1 MNIENV
7 RALAQILQ
15 QFGLSRVEVCQ
26 GGETIRLE
34 ATAAAQAA
42 VPPHVQPAATAES
55 AGTAPSAGDARTVN
69 FNSLLE
75 IKSPM
80 VGVFYSAPS
89 PDSTPFVAIGSKIK
103 KGDTLCIIES
113 MKLLNEITAE
123 ADGEIVD
130 VCIRNGEIAEFGQV
144 LFKMY

>member
-34 ATAAAQAA
+34 AAAAQSA
-42 VPPHVQPAATAES
+42 VPPPAQPVAAAES
-55 AGTAPSAGDARTVN
+55 AGAVSSAGDARTVN

>member
-1 MNIENV
+1 
-7 RALAQILQ
+7 
-15 QFGLSRVEVCQ
+15 
-26 GGETIRLE
+26 
-34 ATAAAQAA
+34 
-42 VPPHVQPAATAES
+42 
-55 AGTAPSAGDARTVN
+55 
-69 FNSLLE
+69 
-75 IKSPM
+75 M

>member
-1 MNIENV
+1 MNIESV

-26 GGETIRLE
+26 GGETVRLE
-34 ATAAAQAA
+34 AAAAAQSAA
-42 VPPHVQPAATAES
+42 PLPARPAAES
-55 AGTAPSAGDARTVN
+55 AASAPPAGDEKTVN
-69 FNSLLE
+69 FNSLIE

>member
-15 QFGLSRVEVCQ
+15 QYGLARVEVCA

-34 ATAAAQAA
+34 TAAAAQAA
-42 VPPHVQPAATAES
+42 ALTPAQPAAGS
-55 AGTAPSAGDARTVN
+55 AAAAARADDEHTVN
-69 FNSLLE
+69 FNALTE
-75 IKSPM
+75 VKSPM
-80 VGVFYSAPS
+80 VGVFYSASS
-89 PDSTPFVAIGSKIK
+89 PDSPPFVCIGSKIK

-113 MKLLNEITAE
+113 MKLLNEIAAE
-123 ADGEIVD
+123 SDGEIVD
-130 VCIRNGEIAEFGQV
+130 ICIRNGEIAEFGQV

>member
-26 GGETIRLE
+26 GGETVRLE
-34 ATAAAQAA
+34 AAAAQVAAPLPTPPA
-42 VPPHVQPAATAES
+42 VPDATGAAS
-55 AGTAPSAGDARTVN
+55 PAGDARTVN
-69 FNSLLE
+69 FNHLIE

>member
-26 GGETIRLE
+26 GGETVRLE
-34 ATAAAQAA
+34 ASAQSAAPLPARPA
-42 VPPHVQPAATAES
+42 VPDETGAAPA
-55 AGTAPSAGDARTVN
+55 AGDARTVN
-69 FNSLLE
+69 FNHLIE

-123 ADGEIVD
+123 TDGEIVD

>member
-26 GGETIRLE
+26 GGETVRLE
-34 ATAAAQAA
+34 AAAAQAA
-42 VPPHVQPAATAES
+42 ASLPARSAAAESVAAAAPAADEH
-55 AGTAPSAGDARTVN
+55 TVN
-69 FNSLLE
+69 FNKLIE

>member
-15 QFGLSRVEVCQ
+15 QFGLARVEVSQ

-34 ATAAAQAA
+34 AAAQAA
-42 VPPHVQPAATAES
+42 ASLPARSAAAESVAAAAPAADEH
-55 AGTAPSAGDARTVN
+55 TVN
-69 FNSLLE
+69 FNKLIE

-80 VGVFYSAPS
+80 VGVFYSASS
-89 PDSTPFVAIGSKIK
+89 PDSPPFVAIGSKIK

-113 MKLLNEITAE
+113 MKLLNEIAAE
-123 ADGEIVD
+123 SDGEIVD
-130 VCIRNGEIAEFGQV
+130 ICIRNGEIAEFGQV

>member
-15 QFGLSRVEVCQ
+15 QFGLSRVEVSKD
-26 GGETIRLE
+26 GETVRLE
-34 ATAAAQAA
+34 AAAQPAAPLPAQAA
-42 VPPHVQPAATAES
+42 AAES
-55 AGTAPSAGDARTVN
+55 AAAAVTAGDERTVN
-69 FNSLLE
+69 FNSLIE
-75 IKSPM
+75 VKSPM

-103 KGDTLCIIES
+103 RGDTLCIIES